1 MSTKATR
8 ATKGTW
14 VEIER
19 ILLSPEERAPNLP
32 EETRRCPYVLL
43 VSGFLQQD
51 AALGDTVT
59 ICSLIGHEHQGTLR
73 TISPSYGHSF
83 GPVVP
88 ELLTIGME
96 VQP

>member
-1 MSTKATR
+1 MSTK

-19 ILLSPEERAPNLP
+19 ILLNPDERAPNLP

-51 AALGDTVT
+51 AALGDHVT
-59 ICSLIGHEHQGTLR
+59 IRSLIGHEHQGTLR
-73 TISPSYGHSF
+73 TISPGYNHSF

-88 ELLTIGME
+88 ELLTIGRQE
-96 VQP
+96 QP